1 MRTRY
6 SERVGNPNTGSSD
19 SKVLYLKIEG
29 LNFPLPEGSS
39 QSLPGAE
46 KKTKFVNA
54 LRRCSVDTQATN
66 KR

>member
-29 LNFPLPEGSS
+29 LFL
-39 QSLPGAE
+39 
-46 KKTKFVNA
+46 F
-54 LRRCSVDTQATN
+54 
-66 KR
+66 